1 MMTPA
6 VSMGKWRLAG
16 YKWWKEAR
24 RDKDGET
31 RVLAVDIM
39 EEVDKF

>member
-6 VSMGKWRLAG
+6 VSMESGGWLVTSGGRKLG
-16 YKWWKEAR
+16 

-31 RVLAVDIM
+31 RVLAVDM